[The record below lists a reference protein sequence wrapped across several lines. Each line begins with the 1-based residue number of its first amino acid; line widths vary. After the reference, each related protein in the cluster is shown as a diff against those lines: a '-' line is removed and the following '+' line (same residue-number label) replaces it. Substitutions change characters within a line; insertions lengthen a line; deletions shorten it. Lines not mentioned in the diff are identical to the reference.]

1 MKMNPKVRIV
11 IITTYLLGILASVF
25 SQNIHKGVVG
35 NYSLKTDKYPIEIP
49 FEYEGMNILLKA
61 KMNGINIKLLVD
73 NGVLWD
79 EIWFYGNNQV
89 DSLNIHV
96 QDSIDIY
103 GAGEGN
109 AIESVFAEC
118 PPLEFDQIIFHD
130 QPAILSPHEQGFYKM
145 FPGITGQICGSL
157 FRNFIT
163 EFDFESNTIKLH
175 ESFASVSIK
184 EYSKIKMTKDESGA
198 YSIPVMIRTEGGEI
212 HRDIFIDLGGIFG
225 ISLVINKQ
233 FANCYN
239 GDRKLLAY
247 GASGPIYGYE
257 GNIPEIQIGDK
268 KALNVDAIFT
278 EDESGGDHTNL
289 TIGLPLLKKFNIIF
303 DYQGS
308 SLYLK

>member
-1 MKMNPKVRIV
+1 MKTKFGVL
-11 IITTYLLGILASVF
+11 IITTFLISGLFASVL
-25 SQNIHKGVVG
+25 SQYIHEGVVG
-35 NYSLKTDKYPIEIP
+35 KYSIKSNKYPIEIP

-61 KMNGINIKLLVD
+61 KMNGINVKLLVD

-79 EIWFYGNNQV
+79 EVWFYGNNQV
-89 DSLNIHV
+89 DSLNIHI

-109 AIESVFAEC
+109 TIESVFANC
-118 PPLEFDQIIFHD
+118 PPIEFDEISFLD
-130 QPAILSPHEQGFYKM
+130 QPAILSPPEQGFYKM

-175 ESFASVSIK
+175 ESFASIPIK
-184 EYSKIKMTKDESGA
+184 EYSKIKMTKDESAA
-198 YSIPVMIRTEGGEI
+198 YSIPVIIRTEEGEI

-225 ISLVINKQ
+225 ISLVINTQ
-233 FANCYN
+233 FTNCFT

-257 GNIPEIQIGDK
+257 GSIAELQIGGK
-268 KALNVDAIFT
+268 KVLNVDAIFT
-278 EDESGGDHTNL
+278 EDETGGDHTNL
-289 TIGLPLLKKFNIIF
+289 TIGLPVLREFNIIF
-303 DYQGS
+303 DYNEN